1 MKYIPKFKEPATT
14 IGNTKLKVGQT
25 IFWDTYNKDVLSRW
39 SELFKDQE
47 LTIDELNQ
55 FLKENN
61 RLRRGLKYTGS
72 SAIKGTDDYNVNA
85 YQRAYHNKYGFGNG
99 DSFWSNFQVRAIP
112 VLNEHDVKVTDDPF
126 TGDNY
131 FGIQTDL
138 RRANFFNER
147 ELAQAQE
154 AAKTRGWKW
163 VVDEYGPKDDTRM
176 SYVLAK
182 DDATP
187 AVETPAGAA
196 TPATETPA
204 GKATD
209 PTAKLT
215 DPKVPTMDPKLLQ
228 FTPDPTP
235 KRRQTWSD
243 WLPNGMMLANSL
255 YNNKR
260 QEDLQADMK
269 FPKKQYTTRNY
280 IADNAYFTRSQMQKQ
295 ANDIR
300 ARGAQNI
307 SSNAEY
313 NMAVQNQAEEAA
325 QNIELQANDLKAR
338 RTAQQKEALQQVAD
352 YNKEQYVNM
361 ANDAAVTDASAYN
374 NVLNAKAQR
383 IAKDTQAVNG
393 NISANFTS
401 LGEYLKTKRLN
412 ENALQRANINS
423 QYSTKYNELLKGYND
438 TISDIRNWDGFQA
451 ALNAMHAAE
460 GFGTD
465 AEMGAFPTDPSQ
477 LTEAQLATV
486 KTWLNSIAGAQYKA
500 NYDKWKEAQ
509 DTGFSNNYQALV
521 AATQAELEKINPYVT
536 NQLDLSW
543 PNKKRTI
550 TVKKS
555 GGVVDRLSNFTR
567 QIMQESQFV
576 RKSHQQDT
584 TNAQKSLQQQLQR
597 LSKEQLILLRA
608 VFK

>member
-1 MKYIPKFKEPATT
+1 MKYIPKFQNPATT
-14 IGNTKLKVGQT
+14 IGNTTLKVGQT
-25 IFWDTYNKDVLSRW
+25 DFWDTYNKDVLARW
-39 SELFKDQE
+39 QELFKDQN
-47 LTIDELNQ
+47 LTIDQLNQ

-61 RLRRGLKYTGS
+61 RLRQGLKYTGGD
-72 SAIKGTDDYNVNA
+72 AVKGSDTYNVNA
-85 YQRAYHNKYGFGNG
+85 YQRAYHNTYGFGNG
-99 DSFWSNFQVRAIP
+99 QSFWGNLQGRAVP
-112 VLNEHDVKVTDDPF
+112 VLTEHDVQVTNGPF

-131 FGIQTDL
+131 FGTQTDL
-138 RRANFFNER
+138 RRANFFNTE
-147 ELAQAQE
+147 ELAQAQA
-154 AAKTRGWKW
+154 AAKERGWEW
-163 VVDEYGPKDDTRM
+163 VLDEDGPQDNTRKSYILAQKIIPEIIPPEPIIPETPYKPGPKIPPP
-176 SYVLAK
+176 V
-182 DDATP
+182 
-187 AVETPAGAA
+187 
-196 TPATETPA
+196 
-204 GKATD
+204 
-209 PTAKLT
+209 KL
-215 DPKVPTMDPKLLQ
+215 KI
-228 FTPDPTP
+228 TPDPTP
-235 KRRQTWSD
+235 KGRSTWSD

-300 ARGAQNI
+300 ARGAQNL

-313 NMAVQNQAEEAA
+313 NMAVQNQAEAEA
-325 QNIELQANDLKAR
+325 QNIELQANDLKAK

-352 YNKEQYVNM
+352 DNKQQYVNM
-361 ANDAAVTDASAYN
+361 ANDAAVADASAYN
-374 NVLNAKAQR
+374 NTLNAKAQR
-383 IAKDTQAVNG
+383 IAKDTQAVNE

-412 ENALQRANINS
+412 DNALQRANINS
-423 QYSTKYNELLKGYND
+423 QYSTKYNKLLKSYND
-438 TISDIRNWDGFQA
+438 TISDIRNWDGFQT
-451 ALNAMHAAE
+451 ALNAMHAAG

-465 AEMGAFPTDPSQ
+465 EEMEAFPTDPSQ

-486 KTWLNSIAGAQYKA
+486 KTWLNSTAGAQYKA
-500 NYDKWKEAQ
+500 NYDKWKETQ
-509 DTGFSNNYQALV
+509 DTNFSNNYQALV
-521 AATQAELEKINPYVT
+521 AATQAELGKISPYVT
-536 NQLDLSW
+536 NQLDLWW
-543 PNKKRTI
+543 PSKKRTI
-550 TVKKS
+550 SVNKS

-584 TNAQKSLQQQLQR
+584 ANAQKSLQQQLQR

>member
-1 MKYIPKFKEPATT
+1 MKYIPKFQNPATT
-14 IGNTKLKVGQT
+14 IGNTKLKVGQSD
-25 IFWDTYNKDVLSRW
+25 FWDTYNQDVLENWTR
-39 SELFKDQE
+39 LFKDE
-47 LTIDELNQ
+47 TLTIDQLNK
-55 FLKENN
+55 FLLENN
-61 RLRRGLKYTGS
+61 RLRQGLKYTGGD
-72 SAIKGTDDYNVNA
+72 AVKGSKDYDVNA
-85 YQRAYHNKYGFGNG
+85 YQRAYHNTYGFGNK
-99 DSFWSNFQVRAIP
+99 DSFWNNMQGSATP
-112 VLNEHDVKVTDDPF
+112 VLDTHDVRITNGEF

-131 FGIQTDL
+131 FGTQTDL
-138 RRANFFNER
+138 RRANFFNQK
-147 ELAQAQE
+147 ELARAQE

-163 VVDEYGPKDDTRM
+163 IVDDDGPKDDTRM

-182 DDATP
+182 DETP
-187 AVETPAGAA
+187 TGNPTPDPETPAGR
-196 TPATETPA
+196 TPDPETPLP
-204 GKATD
+204 D
-209 PTAKLT
+209 PTV
-215 DPKVPTMDPKLLQ
+215 PKPDPKLLQ

-235 KRRQTWSD
+235 KRRNTWSD

-260 QEDLQADMK
+260 QEELQADMK

-300 ARGAQNI
+300 ARAAQNL

-361 ANDAAVTDASAYN
+361 ANDAVVADASAYN

-383 IAKDTQAVNG
+383 IAKDTQAVNE

-412 ENALQRANINS
+412 ANAQQRANINS
-423 QYSTKYNELLKGYND
+423 QYSTKYSELLKGYND
-438 TISDIRNWDGFQA
+438 TIGDIRNWDGFDA
-451 ALNAMHAAE
+451 AYKAMLNSD
-460 GFGTD
+460 GWGTKE
-465 AEMGAFPTDPSQ
+465 EMSAFPPEVSQ

-486 KTWLNSIAGAQYKA
+486 KTWLNSTAGAKYKA
-500 NYDKWKEAQ
+500 NYDKWKETQ
-509 DTGFSNNYQALV
+509 DTAFSNNYQALV
-521 AATQAELEKINPYVT
+521 AATQAELGKIDPYVT
-536 NQLDLSW
+536 NQLDLLW
-543 PNKKRTI
+543 PSKKRTI
-550 TVKKS
+550 SVNKS

-576 RKSHQQDT
+576 RKSQQQDT
-584 TNAQKSLQQQLQR
+584 ENARKSLQQQLQR